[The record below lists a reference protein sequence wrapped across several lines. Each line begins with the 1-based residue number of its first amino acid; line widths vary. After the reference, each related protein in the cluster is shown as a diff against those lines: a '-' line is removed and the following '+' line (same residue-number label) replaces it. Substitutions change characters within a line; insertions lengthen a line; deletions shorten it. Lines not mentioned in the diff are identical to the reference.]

1 MGCVEDDFDLENISF
16 SDTDTVQRKD
26 KGILKSKTNKKNSK
40 KKKKSKNKN
49 KKVTFAPSAIAS
61 KKSSEELEEN
71 ESEESNN
78 EENSD
83 TDNENEEDEDNKNSS
98 SLKSNDVT
106 DSNKYSSST
115 ENKNSSSL
123 KSSDVPDS
131 KESGQSSE
139 NKNSSS
145 LKSSDV
151 TESKESGQ
159 STENKDSS
167 SIKSSQKTGSKENT
181 EEAKNSKNTNPI
193 NNDSSKISD
202 KKEDKENNKENN
214 INKKDKDKKENNNHI
229 ITDDNWLENYINVT
243 NEYNRK
249 NINSSISPNDPILS
263 ELIDSK
269 EKELILSSEDLVT
282 YRSGNPSKKYKV
294 LDLLESGSFGK
305 MYKAVNMLT
314 KNLVAI
320 KKTKKYLNKTEEYG
334 EPTYINVKNQ
344 IEIQKKLSHPNIVK
358 IYEVY
363 DIREF
368 YFIIDEYCKYGNLYD
383 YFRFHFSEKQI
394 CILIYQ
400 ILSGI
405 LYLHENEII
414 HRDISLDNIM
424 VDHIEKDISTSE
436 PYFFIKIINFSSA
449 KAFNKDKNE
458 TQLIG
463 SNYYI
468 APEVIEE
475 NYNEKC
481 DIWSAGVILYMLIAK
496 KPPFDGKDKDVIY
509 DKILDEEYNKHSR
522 KLLDFSDEVRDLIDK
537 LLEKDMDKRP
547 SAKEALDHP
556 WFKKYNGRAAF
567 ANFKFEEFNLI
578 IEKLFNYQKLNKI
591 QEIVLEFLVHNSP
604 SNEENIR
611 IMKIFRFFNTSG
623 NCKLTKDELKKGLYK
638 YKIKS
643 EVNIMVDDLFQKL
656 EIKEDKNYIEY
667 EKFVTLCVD
676 KNALFSKENLKNVYN
691 YINYDKGEGI
701 TAKKIMKIFN
711 IKEEEITEVLF
722 NDLII
727 PKDLNSD
734 LVITYGEFER
744 IIRS

>member
-1 MGCVEDDFDLENISF
+1 MGCIEDEFDIENISF
-16 SDTDTVQRKD
+16 SDTDTFQRKD
-26 KGILKSKTNKKNSK
+26 KGILKSKTNKKNIK

-49 KKVTFAPSAIAS
+49 KKVTFAPSAIPS
-61 KKSSEELEEN
+61 KKSSEEQEEN

-83 TDNENEEDEDNKNSS
+83 TDNENEEDENNKNSS
-98 SLKSNDVT
+98 SLKSSDVT
-106 DSNKYSSST
+106 KSNKYSSST

-123 KSSDVPDS
+123 KSSDVTNS
-131 KESGQSSE
+131 NRNSSSTD

-159 STENKDSS
+159 STENKNSS
-167 SIKSSQKTGSKENT
+167 SIKSSKKTGSKEKA
-181 EEAKNSKNTNPI
+181 EEVKNSKNE
-193 NNDSSKISD
+193 SSKISG
-202 KKEDKENNKENN
+202 KKEDKDNNKDNN
-214 INKKDKDKKENNNHI
+214 KDKNKKENNNHI

-305 MYKAVNMLT
+305 IYKAVNMLT

-334 EPTYINVKNQ
+334 GPTYINVKNQ

-383 YFRFHFSEKQI
+383 FFRFHFSEKQI

-414 HRDISLDNIM
+414 HRDISLENIM

-449 KAFNKDKNE
+449 KAFNKDKKE

-496 KPPFDGKDKDVIY
+496 KPPYDGKDKEVIY

-537 LLEKDMDKRP
+537 LLEKDIDKRP
-547 SAKEALDHP
+547 SAKEALNHP

-567 ANFKFEEFNLI
+567 ANFKFEDFNLI

-604 SNEENIR
+604 SNEENIK

-667 EKFVTLCVD
+667 EKFLTLCVD
-676 KNALFSKENLKNVYN
+676 KNALVSKENLKNVYN

-701 TAKKIMKIFN
+701 TAKKIMKTFN
-711 IKEEEITEVLF
+711 IKEEEIIEVLF

>member
-16 SDTDTVQRKD
+16 SDTDTTQRKD

-61 KKSSEELEEN
+61 KKSSEEQEEN
-71 ESEESNN
+71 ESKESNN

-83 TDNENEEDEDNKNSS
+83 TDNENEEDEDNKNSSSLKSSDVTDSNKYSSSTENKNSS

-123 KSSDVPDS
+123 KSSDVA
-131 KESGQSSE
+131 
-139 NKNSSS
+139 
-145 LKSSDV
+145 
-151 TESKESGQ
+151 ESKESGQ
-159 STENKDSS
+159 STENKNSS
-167 SIKSSQKTGSKENT
+167 SIKSSEKTGIKENT

-202 KKEDKENNKENN
+202 KKEDKENNKDNN
-214 INKKDKDKKENNNHI
+214 KDKNKKENNNHI

-449 KAFNKDKNE
+449 KAFNKEKNE

-481 DIWSAGVILYMLIAK
+481 DVWSAGVILYMLIAK
-496 KPPFDGKDKDVIY
+496 KPPFDGKDKEVIY

-547 SAKEALDHP
+547 SAKEALNHP

-667 EKFVTLCVD
+667 EKFLTLCVD

-701 TAKKIMKIFN
+701 TAKKIMKTFN
-711 IKEEEITEVLF
+711 IKEEEIIEVLF

>member
-26 KGILKSKTNKKNSK
+26 KGILKSKTNKKNNK

-61 KKSSEELEEN
+61 KKSSEEQEEN
-71 ESEESNN
+71 ESKESNN

-83 TDNENEEDEDNKNSS
+83 TDNENEEEEDNKNSS
-98 SLKSNDVT
+98 SLKNSDNITESNKYSSSTENKNSSSLKSSDIT

-123 KSSDVPDS
+123 KSSDVA
-131 KESGQSSE
+131 
-139 NKNSSS
+139 
-145 LKSSDV
+145 
-151 TESKESGQ
+151 ESKESGQ
-159 STENKDSS
+159 STENQNSS
-167 SIKSSQKTGSKENT
+167 SIKSSEKTGSKENT

-202 KKEDKENNKENN
+202 KKEDKENNKDNN
-214 INKKDKDKKENNNHI
+214 KEKNKKENNNHI

-481 DIWSAGVILYMLIAK
+481 DVWSAGVILYMLIAK
-496 KPPFDGKDKDVIY
+496 KPPFDGKDKEVIY

-547 SAKEALDHP
+547 SAKEALNHP

-667 EKFVTLCVD
+667 EKFLTLCVD

-701 TAKKIMKIFN
+701 TAKKIMKTFN
-711 IKEEEITEVLF
+711 IKEEEIIEVLF

>member
-16 SDTDTVQRKD
+16 SDTDTTQRKD
-26 KGILKSKTNKKNSK
+26 KGILKSKTNKKNNK
-40 KKKKSKNKN
+40 KKKNSKNKN

-61 KKSSEELEEN
+61 KKSSEEQEEN

-98 SLKSNDVT
+98 SLKSSDVT
-106 DSNKYSSST
+106 ESNRNSSST
-115 ENKNSSSL
+115 DNKNSSSL
-123 KSSDVPDS
+123 KSSDIT
-131 KESGQSSE
+131 ENNRNSSSTE

-159 STENKDSS
+159 STENKNSS
-167 SIKSSQKTGSKENT
+167 SIKSSEKTGSKENT
-181 EEAKNSKNTNPI
+181 EEVKNSKNTSTI

-202 KKEDKENNKENN
+202 KKEDKENNKDNN
-214 INKKDKDKKENNNHI
+214 KDKNKKENNNHI

-405 LYLHENEII
+405 LYLHENEIM
-414 HRDISLDNIM
+414 HRDIRLDNIM

-436 PYFFIKIINFSSA
+436 PYFFIKIINYSSA

-481 DIWSAGVILYMLIAK
+481 DIWSTGVILYMLIAK

-547 SAKEALDHP
+547 SAKEALNHP

-604 SNEENIR
+604 SNEENIS

-667 EKFVTLCVD
+667 EKFLTLCVD
-676 KNALFSKENLKNVYN
+676 KNSLFSKENLKNVYN

-701 TAKKIMKIFN
+701 TAKKIMQTFK

-744 IIRS
+744 IIRSDF

>member
-26 KGILKSKTNKKNSK
+26 KGILKSK
-40 KKKKSKNKN
+40 NKN

-61 KKSSEELEEN
+61 KKSSEEQEEN

-78 EENSD
+78 EENND
-83 TDNENEEDEDNKNSS
+83 TDNENEEDKDNKNSS

-106 DSNKYSSST
+106 DINKYSSST

-123 KSSDVPDS
+123 KSSDVA
-131 KESGQSSE
+131 
-139 NKNSSS
+139 
-145 LKSSDV
+145 
-151 TESKESGQ
+151 ESKESGQ
-159 STENKDSS
+159 STENKNN
-167 SIKSSQKTGSKENT
+167 SIKSSDKTGSKENT
-181 EEAKNSKNTNPI
+181 EEVKSSKNISSI
-193 NNDSSKISD
+193 NNDGSKISD
-202 KKEDKENNKENN
+202 KKEDKENNKDNN
-214 INKKDKDKKENNNHI
+214 KEKNKKENNNHI

-334 EPTYINVKNQ
+334 KPTYINVKNQ
-344 IEIQKKLSHPNIVK
+344 IEIQKKLSLPNIVK

-405 LYLHENEII
+405 VYLHENEII

-496 KPPFDGKDKDVIY
+496 KPPFDGKDKEVIY

-547 SAKEALDHP
+547 SAKEALNHP

-604 SNEENIR
+604 SNEENIK

-623 NCKLTKDELKKGLYK
+623 NCKLTKDELKRGLYK

-667 EKFVTLCVD
+667 EKFLTLCVD

-691 YINYDKGEGI
+691 YININYDKGEGI
-701 TAKKIMKIFN
+701 TAKKIMKTFN
-711 IKEEEITEVLF
+711 IKEEEIIEVLF

-744 IIRS
+744 IIRSDF

>member
-16 SDTDTVQRKD
+16 SDTDTTQRKD

-61 KKSSEELEEN
+61 KKSSEEQEEN
-71 ESEESNN
+71 ESKESNN

-83 TDNENEEDEDNKNSS
+83 TDNENEEDEDNKNSSSLKSSDVTDSNKYSSSTENKNSS

-123 KSSDVPDS
+123 KSSDVA
-131 KESGQSSE
+131 
-139 NKNSSS
+139 
-145 LKSSDV
+145 
-151 TESKESGQ
+151 ESKESGQ
-159 STENKDSS
+159 STENKNSS
-167 SIKSSQKTGSKENT
+167 SIKSSEKTGIKENT

-202 KKEDKENNKENN
+202 KKEDKENNKDNN
-214 INKKDKDKKENNNHI
+214 KDKNKKENNNHI

-496 KPPFDGKDKDVIY
+496 KPPFDGKDKEVIY

-547 SAKEALDHP
+547 SAKEALNHP

-667 EKFVTLCVD
+667 EKFLTLCVD

-701 TAKKIMKIFN
+701 TAKKIMKTFN
-711 IKEEEITEVLF
+711 IKEEEIIEVLF

>member
-16 SDTDTVQRKD
+16 SGTDTVQRKD

-61 KKSSEELEEN
+61 KKSNEEQEEN
-71 ESEESNN
+71 ENEESNN

-83 TDNENEEDEDNKNSS
+83 TDNENEEEEDNKNSSSLRSSDVTDNNKYSSSTENKNSS

-106 DSNKYSSST
+106 DNNKYSSST

-123 KSSDVPDS
+123 KSSDVA
-131 KESGQSSE
+131 
-139 NKNSSS
+139 
-145 LKSSDV
+145 
-151 TESKESGQ
+151 ESKESGQ
-159 STENKDSS
+159 STENQNSS
-167 SIKSSQKTGSKENT
+167 SIKSSEKTGIKENT

-202 KKEDKENNKENN
+202 KKEDKENNKDNN
-214 INKKDKDKKENNNHI
+214 KEKNKKENNNHI

-496 KPPFDGKDKDVIY
+496 KPPFDGKDKEVIY

-547 SAKEALDHP
+547 SAKEALNHP

-667 EKFVTLCVD
+667 EKFLTLCVD

-701 TAKKIMKIFN
+701 TAKKIMKTFN
-711 IKEEEITEVLF
+711 IKEEEIIEVLF

>member
-106 DSNKYSSST
+106 ESNRNSSST

-123 KSSDVPDS
+123 KSSDIT
-131 KESGQSSE
+131 ESNRNSSSTE

-145 LKSSDV
+145 
-151 TESKESGQ
+151 
-159 STENKDSS
+159 
-167 SIKSSQKTGSKENT
+167 IKSSEITGSKENT

-202 KKEDKENNKENN
+202 KKEDKENNKDNN
-214 INKKDKDKKENNNHI
+214 KEKNKKENNNHI

-249 NINSSISPNDPILS
+249 NINSSISPNDPVLS

-547 SAKEALDHP
+547 SAKEALNHP

-667 EKFVTLCVD
+667 EKFLTLCVD

-701 TAKKIMKIFN
+701 TAKKIMQTFK

-744 IIRS
+744 IIRSDF

>member
-16 SDTDTVQRKD
+16 SDTDTTQRKD
-26 KGILKSKTNKKNSK
+26 KGILKSKTNKKNNK
-40 KKKKSKNKN
+40 KKKKLKNKN
-49 KKVTFAPSAIAS
+49 KKFTFAPSAIAS
-61 KKSSEELEEN
+61 KKSSEEQEEN

-98 SLKSNDVT
+98 SLKSSDVT

-123 KSSDVPDS
+123 KSSDVA
-131 KESGQSSE
+131 
-139 NKNSSS
+139 
-145 LKSSDV
+145 
-151 TESKESGQ
+151 ESKESGQ
-159 STENKDSS
+159 STENQNSS
-167 SIKSSQKTGSKENT
+167 SIKSSDKTGIKENT

-202 KKEDKENNKENN
+202 KKEDKENNKDNN
-214 INKKDKDKKENNNHI
+214 KEKNKKENNNHI

-475 NYNEKC
+475 N
-481 DIWSAGVILYMLIAK
+481 
-496 KPPFDGKDKDVIY
+496 
-509 DKILDEEYNKHSR
+509 
-522 KLLDFSDEVRDLIDK
+522 
-537 LLEKDMDKRP
+537 
-547 SAKEALDHP
+547 
-556 WFKKYNGRAAF
+556 
-567 ANFKFEEFNLI
+567 
-578 IEKLFNYQKLNKI
+578 
-591 QEIVLEFLVHNSP
+591 
-604 SNEENIR
+604 
-611 IMKIFRFFNTSG
+611 
-623 NCKLTKDELKKGLYK
+623 
-638 YKIKS
+638 
-643 EVNIMVDDLFQKL
+643 
-656 EIKEDKNYIEY
+656 
-667 EKFVTLCVD
+667 
-676 KNALFSKENLKNVYN
+676 
-691 YINYDKGEGI
+691 
-701 TAKKIMKIFN
+701 
-711 IKEEEITEVLF
+711 
-722 NDLII
+722 
-727 PKDLNSD
+727 
-734 LVITYGEFER
+734 
-744 IIRS
+744 

>member
-26 KGILKSKTNKKNSK
+26 KGILKSKTNKKNNK

-61 KKSSEELEEN
+61 KKSSEEQEEN

-98 SLKSNDVT
+98 SLKSSDVT
-106 DSNKYSSST
+106 ESNKNSSST

-123 KSSDVPDS
+123 KSSDVA
-131 KESGQSSE
+131 
-139 NKNSSS
+139 
-145 LKSSDV
+145 
-151 TESKESGQ
+151 ESKESGQ
-159 STENKDSS
+159 STENQNSS
-167 SIKSSQKTGSKENT
+167 SIKSSEKTGIKENT

-202 KKEDKENNKENN
+202 KKEDKENNKDNN
-214 INKKDKDKKENNNHI
+214 KEKNKKENNNHI

-449 KAFNKDKNE
+449 KAFNKEKNE

-496 KPPFDGKDKDVIY
+496 KPPFDGKDKEVIY

-547 SAKEALDHP
+547 SAKEALNHP

-667 EKFVTLCVD
+667 EKFLTLCVD

-701 TAKKIMKIFN
+701 TAKKIMKTFN
-711 IKEEEITEVLF
+711 IKEEEIIEVLF

>member
-61 KKSSEELEEN
+61 KKSNEEQEEN
-71 ESEESNN
+71 ENEESNN

-83 TDNENEEDEDNKNSS
+83 TDNENEEEEDNKNSS

-106 DSNKYSSST
+106 ESNRNSSST
-115 ENKNSSSL
+115 DNKNSSSL
-123 KSSDVPDS
+123 KSSDI
-131 KESGQSSE
+131 
-139 NKNSSS
+139 
-145 LKSSDV
+145 

-159 STENKDSS
+159 RTENKDSS

-181 EEAKNSKNTNPI
+181 EEVKSSKNTIII

-202 KKEDKENNKENN
+202 KKKDKENNKDNN
-214 INKKDKDKKENNNHI
+214 KEKNKKENNNHI

-496 KPPFDGKDKDVIY
+496 KPPFDGKDKEVIY

-547 SAKEALDHP
+547 SAKEALNHP

-667 EKFVTLCVD
+667 EKFLTLCVD

-701 TAKKIMKIFN
+701 TAKKIMKTFN
-711 IKEEEITEVLF
+711 IKEEEIIEVLF

-744 IIRS
+744 IIRSDF